1 MGIDMKTTR
10 SYTQRER
17 AAGAAPTRLAIL
29 EATVELATALPLSA
43 VTLPRIAERAGVS
56 VQTVLRRFES
66 RDNLLEA
73 AHAHAFDR
81 VIAELPADPDDLAGA
96 LAALVAHYERI
107 GDGMILLLGQEG
119 WEPLAKAVAD
129 GGRAFH
135 RSYVETLFAPQLA
148 AADDPRALADH
159 LMIATDLYTWKQWRR
174 DMGRSRDETLRLL
187 TAHVVG
193 GATAAPPLHRETL
206 REGALMTKILIVTAE
221 AGGNVPPHLAI
232 AERLAAAGRPGRVR
246 RHPPPGAVLLAA
258 RRRTRGAPRPRGS
271 RPGAHVVLP
280 EGLPA
285 LPAPRRVPP
294 YRAGGDR

>member
-17 AAGAAPTRLAIL
+17 AAGAARTRLAIL

-107 GDGMILLLGQEG
+107 GDGMMLLLGQEG

-135 RSYVETLFAPQLA
+135 RSYVEALFAPHLA
-148 AADDPRALADH
+148 VADDPRALADH
-159 LMIATDLYTWKQWRR
+159 LLIATDLYTWKQWRR
-174 DMGRSRDETLRLL
+174 DRGRSLDETLRLL
-187 TAHVVG
+187 TAHVS
-193 GATAAPPLHRETL
+193 
-206 REGALMTKILIVTAE
+206 
-221 AGGNVPPHLAI
+221 AI
-232 AERLAAAGRPGRVR
+232 LAA
-246 RHPPPGAVLLAA
+246 
-258 RRRTRGAPRPRGS
+258 
-271 RPGAHVVLP
+271 
-280 EGLPA
+280 
-285 LPAPRRVPP
+285 VPSGK
-294 YRAGGDR
+294 RSERESS